1 MEKHG
6 AAIRPTVVVLRHVA
20 EVLKQEPKHALGGV
34 GEVFVPAHQA
44 LHVLVQLVLL
54 VVLVQVPA
62 LLQRGR
68 VRQPFQHHVI
78 LTAAQV
84 IHSYTISHQI
94 TTIYSIYVLVWVM
107 FLCIKYSQ

>member
-6 AAIRPTVVVLRHVA
+6 AAIQPTEVVLRHVA
-20 EVLKQEPKHALGGV
+20 VVLKKEPEHAHGGV

-44 LHVLVQLVLL
+44 LHVLLRLALL
-54 VVLVQVPA
+54 LVLVQVPA

-68 VRQPFQHHVI
+68 VRQPFQPHVI

-84 IHSYTISHQI
+84 IHSYAISHQI
-94 TTIYSIYVLVWVM
+94 TT
-107 FLCIKYSQ
+107 

>member
-34 GEVFVPAHQA
+34 GEVFVPAHQG

-94 TTIYSIYVLVWVM
+94 TTYE
-107 FLCIKYSQ
+107 KYTVYM

>member
-1 MEKHG
+1 METHG
-6 AAIRPTVVVLRHVA
+6 AAIQPTVVVLRHVA
-20 EVLKQEPKHALGGV
+20 VVLKQEPKHALGGV

-44 LHVLVQLVLL
+44 AHVLVQLVLL
-54 VVLVQVPA
+54 LVLVQVPA

-94 TTIYSIYVLVWVM
+94 ANMYACAYCTYV
-107 FLCIKYSQ
+107 

>member
-1 MEKHG
+1 METHG
-6 AAIRPTVVVLRHVA
+6 VAIQPTVVVMRHVA
-20 EVLKQEPKHALGGV
+20 VVLKQEPKHALGGV
-34 GEVFVPAHQA
+34 GEVFVLVHQA
-44 LHVLVQLVLL
+44 LHVLVRLALL
-54 VVLVQVPA
+54 LVLVQVPA

-94 TTIYSIYVLVWVM
+94 TTIYVRVCVLY
-107 FLCIKYSQ
+107 LCIKYP